1 MTAEAFAVRAHSP
14 RTRGHGARRA
24 DIVGRRMK
32 LGTPF
37 ARRPLGSPSDER
49 ALVASLR
56 AGDEAAFTSVVE
68 RYHAPMVNLARGY
81 VGNRATAEEVVQEA
95 WAAALRGIDRFEERS
110 ALSTWLFRIVINQ
123 AKTRAVRERRS
134 VPVSSLADGDDGPA
148 VDPDRFHPPGHPAA
162 GGWSV
167 PPHSWAEEPEAKLVS
182 RETRQMLLEAID
194 ALPGLQREVVWM
206 RDVQGLPADEVCM
219 LLEITDANQR
229 VLLHRGRSKV
239 RQALESY
246 FAGEVAA

>member
-1 MTAEAFAVRAHSP
+1 M
-14 RTRGHGARRA
+14 
-24 DIVGRRMK
+24 
-32 LGTPF
+32 
-37 ARRPLGSPSDER
+37 
-49 ALVASLR
+49 
-56 AGDEAAFTSVVE
+56 
-68 RYHAPMVNLARGY
+68 
-81 VGNRATAEEVVQEA
+81 
-95 WAAALRGIDRFEERS
+95 
-110 ALSTWLFRIVINQ
+110 
-123 AKTRAVRERRS
+123 
-134 VPVSSLADGDDGPA
+134 
-148 VDPDRFHPPGHPAA
+148 
-162 GGWSV
+162 